1 MCLHCAQ
8 EVDNLKEDKRCKA
21 RPWLCSDCLVS
32 PKRIHKWE
40 CYASGCMTVEEFA
53 EEQQDMLEDGLGDE
67 EVFYLNDGEDENDED
82 ENDEEE

>member
-1 MCLHCAQ
+1 
-8 EVDNLKEDKRCKA
+8 
-21 RPWLCSDCLVS
+21 
-32 PKRIHKWE
+32 
-40 CYASGCMTVEEFA
+40 MTVEEFA